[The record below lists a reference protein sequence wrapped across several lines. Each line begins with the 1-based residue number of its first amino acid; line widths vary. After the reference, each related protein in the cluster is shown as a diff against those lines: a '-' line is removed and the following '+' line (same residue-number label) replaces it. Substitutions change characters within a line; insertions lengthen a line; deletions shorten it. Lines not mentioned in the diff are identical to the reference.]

1 MAKKDKDMGSTA
13 TKKVIVK
20 KVKENPYAPLLKLTY
35 RSLVAFGFI
44 VIAWMGYEIYLT
56 ASNGLKQHEK
66 QKAEYRKA
74 MGIEEP
80 KEKAETKEDDKD
92 KKEQD
97 GEGEGN

>member
-1 MAKKDKDMGSTA
+1 MESSA
-13 TKKVIVK
+13 TKKVLVK

-56 ASNGLKQHEK
+56 ASNGLQKHEK

-80 KEKAETKEDDKD
+80 KEKAETKENDKD